1 MLSRDGLSLSPCE
14 GIGNK
19 ISLHEAEEIAGLL
32 IARKAAE
39 EEEEE
44 RVRTHLSS
52 HFIPIGK
59 DVLIDGSGLR
69 VL

>member
-14 GIGNK
+14 GIGNE
-19 ISLHEAEEIAGLL
+19 ISRNEAEEIAGLL

-44 RVRTHLSS
+44 RVRTDLSS
-52 HFIPIGK
+52 HSIPVGK
-59 DVLIDGSGLR
+59 DVLIDGTGVR
-69 VL
+69 VI